1 MKNMLFLIGIFTFLL
16 STTQL
21 SAQKY
26 SEEGVEELTA
36 PVFITLGLGVNH
48 TGILS
53 LGLQVPVDEKIA
65 IFADAGLGGWGYKFG
80 MGVGYFPKSALKGL
94 GLNLAY
100 YTAGGT
106 ANNNA
111 SVDID
116 TGNGPMP
123 VVLNRTSTLNFTY
136 SQNWQLGRKGRF
148 SLIAGYAIPIGDKHS
163 SYDTLGVELDDAGKL
178 VMGILHPDGLIVG
191 LKFLIGVGGR

>member
-1 MKNMLFLIGIFTFLL
+1 MKNILLAAGVLVFLL

-21 SAQKY
+21 SAQ
-26 SEEGVEELTA
+26 SDIEEIA

-80 MGVGYFPKSALKGL
+80 MGVGYFPKSALKGS

-111 SVDID
+111 SIDID

-136 SQNWQLGRKGRF
+136 SQNWQLGKRGRF

-163 SYDTLGVELDDAGKL
+163 SYDTLGAELDDEGKFT
-178 VMGILHPDGLIVG
+178 MGIIHPDGLILG
-191 LKFLIGVGGR
+191 LKFLIGVGRQ